1 MLKVCIAVLALVVA
15 APVKA
20 GDVREEFDRRHHQM
34 MMEFEASEANK
45 QARQREIDE
54 DLTHYYMRNPPERGV
69 GF

>member
-1 MLKVCIAVLALVVA
+1 MLRICIAGLALFAA
-15 APVKA
+15 APSKA

-34 MMEFEASEANK
+34 MMEFEASDANK